1 MRPAL
6 ILCLIAT
13 PAIAQA
19 PDTVSDR
26 ILSLET
32 GVICPPESV
41 GIVPAPGTVAGT
53 THLIEGDP
61 PFVSTAARVPA
72 VIGIGFGAK
81 AMAAGL
87 FGLSD
92 VDVVVTHPPMGE
104 TGATRQTYRTSINA
118 MEPSFTFYQFD
129 YDYELLPGAWQ
140 IEAQKDGE
148 TLYRKTFEVVPPE
161 ELPALARICGFEHL
175 LS

>member
-6 ILCLIAT
+6 LLCLIAT
-13 PAIAQA
+13 SAAAQA
-19 PDTVSDR
+19 PDTVSPR
-26 ILSLET
+26 IVSLET

-53 THLIEGDP
+53 THLIEDDP

-87 FGLSD
+87 IGLSD
-92 VDVVVTHPPMGE
+92 VEVVVTHPPMGDA
-104 TGATRQTYRTSINA
+104 GASRQTYRTSIGA
-118 MEPSFTFYQFD
+118 LEPSFTFYQFD
-129 YDYELLPGAWQ
+129 YDYELLPGLWQ

-148 TLYRKTFEVVPPE
+148 TLYRKTFEVVPAE
-161 ELPALARICGFEHL
+161 DLPALAQICGFEHL